1 MRGRLGPRS
10 DVTANGARRGPR
22 PPVRADQRDAGG
34 GAGGVVDLCV
44 AETAEIGRKDGKTE
58 RRKEGT
64 WVSPLSVND
73 LPSFR
78 LSVLPSH
85 LTATLTDTATDPY
98 RDRKST
104 RLNSSH
110 AYISYAVF

>member
-44 AETAEIGRKDGKTE
+44 AETAEIGRKDG
-58 RRKEGT
+58 T

-98 RDRKST
+98 RHPAPLVVTASPASGASYPST
-104 RLNSSH
+104 SRCS
-110 AYISYAVF
+110 